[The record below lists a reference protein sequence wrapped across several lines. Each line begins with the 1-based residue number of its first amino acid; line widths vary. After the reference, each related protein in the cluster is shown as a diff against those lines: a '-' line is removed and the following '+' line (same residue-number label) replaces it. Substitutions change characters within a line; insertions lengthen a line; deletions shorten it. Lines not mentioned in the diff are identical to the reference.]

1 MKTLNLNEMET
12 IQGGGVGCALAV
24 AGTVVTFAGLFALG
38 PVTGGA
44 SWVALASATAGFII
58 GSAGMGYSC

>member
-12 IQGGGVGCALAV
+12 IQGGDVGCALAV
-24 AGTVVTFAGLFALG
+24 AGTALAFAGLFALG

-44 SWVALASATAGFII
+44 SWVALASTAGGLIV